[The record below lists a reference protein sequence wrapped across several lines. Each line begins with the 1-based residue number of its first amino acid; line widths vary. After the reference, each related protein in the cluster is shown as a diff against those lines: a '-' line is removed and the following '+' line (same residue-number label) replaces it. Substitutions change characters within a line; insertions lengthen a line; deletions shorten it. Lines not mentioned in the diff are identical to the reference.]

1 MDANRNCFTRTK
13 RFGFGAKLPSADV
26 LIGLKA
32 NHGCHPAAGGGSSI
46 GEQPGKAFWHS
57 AGIHGGTA
65 KRQMGRGWGGVWVGG
80 GGAMS
85 RCAQCRAGGGGA
97 ALRISIFITCFV
109 PQGGRSSSPLQIEA
123 EDFFCFSFFLFV
135 PFSVCCSRIVGVVAV
150 LFVAG

>member
-1 MDANRNCFTRTK
+1 MQTEIVSPVRN
-13 RFGFGAKLPSADV
+13 AS
-26 LIGLKA
+26 GLEQ
-32 NHGCHPAAGGGSSI
+32 NFPAPMCSLDSKQTTAAIPLLGGGSSI

-65 KRQMGRGWGGVWVGG
+65 KRQMGRGWGEVWVGG
-80 GGAMS
+80 GGDMS
-85 RCAQCRAGGGGA
+85 RRAQCRAGGGGA